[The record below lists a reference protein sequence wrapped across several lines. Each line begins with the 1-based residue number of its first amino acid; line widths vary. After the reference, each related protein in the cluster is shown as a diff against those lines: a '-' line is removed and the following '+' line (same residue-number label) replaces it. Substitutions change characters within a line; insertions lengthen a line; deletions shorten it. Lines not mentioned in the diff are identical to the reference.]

1 MHNTRPHTYESKIFH
16 EIFREILG
24 EIFREFSVKT
34 FNYSKNMRC
43 VIVKKHKT
51 HIALQFREGRD
62 EGIQTKCFDFFFEG
76 LWVKIFQIFL

>member
-1 MHNTRPHTYESKIFH
+1 
-16 EIFREILG
+16 
-24 EIFREFSVKT
+24 
-34 FNYSKNMRC
+34 MRC